1 MPDQF
6 VSGTPRA
13 ASAADAPP
21 VARARFGGRLERLSF
36 GGVFGLLGMVAAV
49 LLLAP
54 TVIVVI
60 TSFTSGFSL
69 KFPPPGYSTRWYEAL
84 FTQSPE
90 LIDAFV
96 LSLELAACATAVAV
110 VLAVAAALAL
120 ARRREAWARAAEAV
134 FLSPL
139 MLPALAIGLS
149 LLMLFNLAGTGLSFG
164 TLVLGHVAITT
175 PYILRTTSASL
186 AQMDGALLESA
197 HSLGASSLHAFR
209 TLTLPLIAPGIA
221 AGAFIGFMYSFDNVA
236 VSLFLSDARSEV
248 LPIRMWHIIESNLD
262 VRAAAVS
269 GVLVAATVVLM
280 VAMERVAGISRH
292 MR

>member
-1 MPDQF
+1 MPDAF
-6 VSGTPRA
+6 VSGAPVRPATAPRA
-13 ASAADAPP
+13 AESLAGA
-21 VARARFGGRLERLSF
+21 FERRSF
-36 GGVFGLLGMVAAV
+36 WAVFGLLGVCAGV

-54 TVIVVI
+54 TVVVLI

-69 KFPPPGYSTRWYEAL
+69 KFPPPGYSVRWYQAL
-84 FTQSPE
+84 WDSPE
-90 LIDAFV
+90 LIDAGV
-96 LSLELAACATAVAV
+96 LSLQLAATATAVSV

-120 ARRREAWARAAEAV
+120 ARRKEGWARAAEAV
-134 FLSPL
+134 LLSPL

-149 LLMLFNLAGTGLSFG
+149 LLMLFNIAGTGLSFT
-164 TLVLGHVAITT
+164 TLVLGHIAITT

-186 AQMDGALLESA
+186 LQMDGVLLESA
-197 HSLGASSLHAFR
+197 HSLGASPLYVFR
-209 TLTLPLIAPGIA
+209 TITLPLIARGVL

-269 GVLVAATVVLM
+269 GVLIAATLVLM
-280 VAMERVAGISRH
+280 IVMERVAGITRH

>member
-1 MPDQF
+1 MPEQF
-6 VSGTPRA
+6 VSGRLVQPALHARA
-13 ASAADAPP
+13 APSL
-21 VARARFGGRLERLSF
+21 RGMLERGTF
-36 GGVFGLLGMVAAV
+36 GVVFGLLGLFASVM
-49 LLLAP
+49 LLAP
-54 TVIVVI
+54 TAVVLI
-60 TSFTSGFSL
+60 TSFTSGYSL

-84 FTQSPE
+84 WNQSPE

-96 LSLELAACATAVAV
+96 LSLELAVIATGVSI

-120 ARRREAWARAAEAV
+120 ARRREVWARVAESV
-134 FLSPL
+134 LLSPL

-164 TLVLGHVAITT
+164 TLVIGHIAITT

-186 AQMDGALLESA
+186 LQMDGSLLESA
-197 HSLGASSLHAFR
+197 HSLGAKPLFVFR
-209 TLTLPLIAPGIA
+209 TITVPLIARGIL

-248 LPIRMWHIIESNLD
+248 LPIRMWHIIESSLD

-269 GVLVAATVVLM
+269 GVLIAATLVMMVV
-280 VAMERVAGISRH
+280 MERVAGISRH
-292 MR
+292 FR

>member
-1 MPDQF
+1 MPDAF
-6 VSGTPRA
+6 VSGAPVRPAPAPRA
-13 ASAADAPP
+13 AESLAGA
-21 VARARFGGRLERLSF
+21 FERRSF
-36 GGVFGLLGMVAAV
+36 CAVFGVLGICAGV

-54 TVIVVI
+54 TVVVLI

-69 KFPPPGYSTRWYEAL
+69 KFPPPGYSVRWYQAL
-84 FTQSPE
+84 WDSPE
-90 LIDAFV
+90 LIEAGV
-96 LSLELAACATAVAV
+96 LSLKLAAVATAISA

-120 ARRREAWARAAEAV
+120 ARRREGWARAAEAV
-134 FLSPL
+134 LLSPL

-149 LLMLFNLAGTGLSFG
+149 LLMLFNIAGTGLSFT
-164 TLVLGHVAITT
+164 TLVLGHIAITT

-186 AQMDGALLESA
+186 LQMDGVLLESA
-197 HSLGASSLHAFR
+197 HSLGASPLYVFR
-209 TLTLPLIAPGIA
+209 TITLPLIARGVL

-269 GVLVAATVVLM
+269 GVLIAATLVLM
-280 VAMERVAGISRH
+280 VLMERVAGITRH